1 MAEVHRSRMGIL
13 QQRESAP
20 RAQPEG
26 VARQAG
32 PSARLESLVHSAAA
46 LGDVVIR
53 LLAAI
58 LIRPVAVAGRLLL
71 GSQSNRVSGYG
82 RDGYPEMDHWMAGR
96 RHRLD
101 K

>member
-1 MAEVHRSRMGIL
+1 MAEVHRSEVGIL

-26 VARQAG
+26 VAKQAG
-32 PSARLESLVHSAAA
+32 PPARVESLVHSAA
-46 LGDVVIR
+46 LGAVVIR

-82 RDGYPEMDHWMAGR
+82 RDGYSEMDHWMAGR